1 MVALSAQGSRTE
13 QLLRDRPRAGFQYP
27 ILRCADGYVRLCLL
41 AKRQW
46 RGMFRWMGEPE
57 QFAAPEFDRT
67 SHRYASPDLLP
78 YIAAFFANRR
88 RADLE
93 HEGHEHGV
101 PIASVLTLGESSQL
115 RLDEQ
120 VAGPAPQSTFQ
131 LLFGRIRA
139 IATERYGTAGARFE
153 LKTPTAIAG
162 VRGTEFVAQHDAA
175 EDETLV
181 VGIVDT
187 TMVRAAVDAQGD
199 RVVRLGPGQSTR
211 IRRGNYPTPARAMP
225 ASQIRSL
232 VDATATK
239 KGDLGAKK
247 GEQPATQAEP
257 RLPSR
262 PGDRDGSPVERVVDD
277 PFVRGKGP
285 QRPAPPP
292 PPPPGN

>member
-1 MVALSAQGSRTE
+1 MLAAVLPALPPHARAQEYVGWVSTLEGTGEVLRAGGAAWAPLAPADGLAVGDEVRTQAGSRMKI
-13 QLLRDRPRAGFQYP
+13 LLRD
-27 ILRCADGYVRLCLL
+27 D
-41 AKRQW
+41 
-46 RGMFRWMGEPE
+46 
-57 QFAAPEFDRT
+57 
-67 SHRYASPDLLP
+67 
-78 YIAAFFANRR
+78 
-88 RADLE
+88 
-93 HEGHEHGV
+93 
-101 PIASVLTLGESSQL
+101 SVLTLGESSQL

-139 IATERYGTAGARFE
+139 IATERYGAAGARFE
-153 LKTPTAIAG
+153 VKTPTAIAG
-162 VRGTEFVAQHDAA
+162 VRGTEFVAQHDTA

-187 TMVRAAVDAQGD
+187 TIVRAAIDATGD
-199 RVVRLGPGQSTR
+199 RVIRLGPGQSTR
-211 IRRGNYPTPARAMP
+211 VRRGSYPSPARAMP

-239 KGDLGAKK
+239 KGGLGAGKGKK
-247 GEQPATQAEP
+247 GEEPAAQAEP

-285 QRPAPPP
+285 TRPAPPP

>member
-1 MVALSAQGSRTE
+1 MTNRRILARSVLATLMLAAALAALPPHARAQEFVGWVSALEGTGEVLRAGGADWGPLAPADGLAVGDEVRTQAASRMKI
-13 QLLRDRPRAGFQYP
+13 LLRD
-27 ILRCADGYVRLCLL
+27 D
-41 AKRQW
+41 
-46 RGMFRWMGEPE
+46 
-57 QFAAPEFDRT
+57 
-67 SHRYASPDLLP
+67 
-78 YIAAFFANRR
+78 
-88 RADLE
+88 
-93 HEGHEHGV
+93 
-101 PIASVLTLGESSQL
+101 SVLTLGESSQL

-120 VAGPAPQSTFQ
+120 VAGPAPQSTLW
-131 LLFGRIRA
+131 LLFGQIRA
-139 IATERYGTAGARFE
+139 IATERYGAAGARFE
-153 LKTPTAIAG
+153 VKTPTAIAG

-187 TMVRAAVDAQGD
+187 TMVRAAIDAAGD
-199 RVVRLGPGQSTR
+199 RVIRLGPGQSTR
-211 IRRGNYPTPARAMP
+211 VRRGSYPSPARVMP